1 MHDAVEIDEGAR
13 CAVVTLRGEL
23 DAHDA
28 PRLRSDLVTAV
39 ERGERTGERPRVVL
53 DLAGVAFL
61 DSTVLGTIVG
71 ALRRAR
77 EAEGELLV
85 VLPETPA
92 RRIFE
97 ITGLDQVLSISPSRA
112 DALAALDVRR
122 VTRGRVAR
130 RFVTVRAC
138 RACRRAR

>member
-1 MHDAVEIDEGAR
+1 MHDAVTIEKEAR

-28 PRLRSDLVTAV
+28 PRLKADFGAAIDGVAGLADA
-39 ERGERTGERPRVVL
+39 PRVAL

-71 ALRRAR
+71 ALRRVR
-77 EAEGELLV
+77 EAEGELVV

-97 ITGLDQVLSISPSRA
+97 ITGLDKVLSVQPTRA
-112 DALAALDVRR
+112 DAIAAL
-122 VTRGRVAR
+122 AR
-130 RFVTVRAC
+130 
-138 RACRRAR
+138 

>member
-1 MHDAVEIDEGAR
+1 MHDAITIEDEAR

-28 PRLRSDLVTAV
+28 PRLKTDFGRAIEEGAGLAPA
-39 ERGERTGERPRVVL
+39 PRVVL
-53 DLAGVAFL
+53 DLTGVAFL

-71 ALRRAR
+71 AVRRIR
-77 EAEGELLV
+77 EGDGELVV

-97 ITGLDQVLSISPSRA
+97 ITGLDQVLSVQPSRA
-112 DALAALDVRR
+112 EALAAL
-122 VTRGRVAR
+122 A
-130 RFVTVRAC
+130 A
-138 RACRRAR
+138 

>member
-1 MHDAVEIDEGAR
+1 MHDTVTLDEETR

-28 PRLRSDLVTAV
+28 PRLRADFGFAIDQASGLAAA
-39 ERGERTGERPRVVL
+39 PRVAL
-53 DLAGVAFL
+53 DLTGVAFL

-71 ALRRAR
+71 ALRRLR
-77 EAEGELLV
+77 EAEGELAV

-97 ITGLDQVLSISPSRA
+97 ITGLDQVLAVQPSRA
-112 DALAALDVRR
+112 DAIAAL
-122 VTRGRVAR
+122 AR
-130 RFVTVRAC
+130 
-138 RACRRAR
+138 

>member
-1 MHDAVEIDEGAR
+1 MHDAITIEEGAR

-28 PRLRSDLVTAV
+28 PRLKTDFGKAIEEAGGLAAA
-39 ERGERTGERPRVVL
+39 PRVVL

-71 ALRRAR
+71 ALRRIR
-77 EAEGELLV
+77 EADGKLVV

-97 ITGLDQVLSISPSRA
+97 ITGLTKIFDIHASESE
-112 DALAALDVRR
+112 ALAALK
-122 VTRGRVAR
+122 
-130 RFVTVRAC
+130 
-138 RACRRAR
+138 